1 MNKIEFENGSQI
13 EGIKTN
19 YSIRGIRSIIN
30 KIANGNVGIETI
42 EKELN
47 NYGIKIR
54 DEQGNYKN
62 TYDILQELKNAI

>member
-13 EGIKTN
+13 GN
-19 YSIRGIRSIIN
+19 IIN
-30 KIANGNVGIETI
+30 KIVSDNISIETI

-54 DEQGNYKN
+54 DEQGKTHMIY
-62 TYDILQELKNAI
+62 LKN

>member
-13 EGIKTN
+13 E
-19 YSIRGIRSIIN
+19 GIRSIIN

>member
-13 EGIKTN
+13 GN
-19 YSIRGIRSIIN
+19 IIN
-30 KIANGNVGIETI
+30 KIVSDNISIETI

>member
-1 MNKIEFENGSQI
+1 MNKIKFENGSQI
-13 EGIKTN
+13 E
-19 YSIRGIRSIIN
+19 GIRSIIN
-30 KIANGNVGIETI
+30 KIANENVGIETI

>member
-1 MNKIEFENGSQI
+1 MNKIKFENSSQI
-13 EGIKTN
+13 EGIETN
-19 YSIRGIRSIIN
+19 DNVRGIRSIIN